1 MKKSAKTKNV
11 KTSKRG
17 KPASS
22 PDKLVKTGKKGG
34 VELTEGELE
43 KASGGIKFNEGKIV

>member
-1 MKKSAKTKNV
+1 MSKIEKGGKKS
-11 KTSKRG
+11 

-34 VELTEGELE
+34 VELSEDEM
-43 KASGGIKFNEGKIV
+43 KKISGGGHQKWIG